1 MLNLDGDL
9 YSMVRIEDINKFN
22 KILELKRKKIIA
34 SDGAS
39 NYLRV
44 TLNSLS
50 EEQYQAFI
58 NYHLATCER
67 QDLLGASAHLLDI
80 IEK

>member
-9 YSMVRIEDINKFN
+9 YSMVRIEDIDRYNS
-22 KILELKRKKIIA
+22 ILNLKRKKIIA

-50 EEQYQAFI
+50 EEQYQEFI

-67 QDLLGASAHLLDI
+67 TDLLGASAHLLDI

>member
-1 MLNLDGDL
+1 M
-9 YSMVRIEDINKFN
+9 
-22 KILELKRKKIIA
+22 KRKKIIA

-50 EEQYQAFI
+50 EEQYQEFI

-67 QDLLGASAHLLDI
+67 KDLLGASAHLLDI